1 MGVLTA
7 QEHGPGAAGESPG
20 WVRTS
25 LAAAMTL
32 GLKPGRF
39 HRGARLGCLNLLL
52 TYAAGCTGRCSYCG
66 LARDRRAGA
75 GGRTFIRVGW
85 PAYPLDE
92 VLDRARARQGR
103 LRRVCVSMVTRPGAF
118 DDALRVIRRVRRA
131 TGLPVSALVAPT
143 ALPDAGWPGA
153 LLGAGADCV
162 GVAVDAATPELF
174 ERHRGRGVGGVHRW
188 ERYWAVVDGAVE
200 AFGRGR
206 VSVHLI
212 VGLGET
218 EQEMVGAI
226 QRVRDAGAVP
236 HLFSFF
242 PEPGSR
248 LARQGQPPVG
258 RYRRIQVA
266 RHLIAEQGMDA
277 GAMAFDGSG
286 RIVSF
291 GTDPGPV
298 LRDGAAFMTSGCPGP
313 DGGVACNRPYG
324 NERPGG
330 VLYNY
335 PFRPGPEDLAA
346 VARELGL
353 AGDGS

>member
-7 QEHGPGAAGESPG
+7 QKHGSGTVGESPE

-32 GLKPGRF
+32 GLRPGRF

-52 TYAAGCTGRCSYCG
+52 TYTRGCTGRCSYCG
-66 LARDRRAGA
+66 LARDRRTAGS
-75 GGRTFIRVGW
+75 GQTFIRVGW
-85 PAYPLDE
+85 PAYPLDRILE
-92 VLDRARARQGR
+92 RARQRGGR

-118 DDALRVIRRVRRA
+118 EDTLRVIRRARRV
-131 TGLPVSALVAPT
+131 TGLAVSALVAPT
-143 ALPDAGWPGA
+143 ALPGAGWPEV
-153 LLGAGADCV
+153 LRRAGADCV

-174 ERHRGRGVGGVHRW
+174 DRHRGRGVGGAHRW
-188 ERYWAVVDGAVE
+188 ERYWAAVHE
-200 AFGRGR
+200 AVGTFGRGR

-226 QRVRDAGAVP
+226 QRARDAGAVP

-248 LARQGQPPVG
+248 LARQGQPPVE
-258 RYRRIQVA
+258 RYRRIQAA
-266 RHLIAEQGMDA
+266 RHLIVEMGLDPDA
-277 GAMAFDGSG
+277 MVFDGSG
-286 RIVSF
+286 RIISF
-291 GTDPGPV
+291 GADLGPL

-313 DGGVACNRPYG
+313 DGRVACNRPYG

-335 PFRPGPEDLAA
+335 PFRPDLEDLAA
-346 VARELGL
+346 AARNLGL
-353 AGDGS
+353 EGVGA

>member
-1 MGVLTA
+1 MTLGGHGVPA
-7 QEHGPGAAGESPG
+7 VGESPE

-52 TYAAGCTGRCSYCG
+52 TYTRGCTGRCSYCG
-66 LARDRRAGA
+66 LARDRRVEE

-85 PAYPLDE
+85 PAYPLDRILE
-92 VLDRARARQGR
+92 RARQRGGG

-118 DDALRVIRRVRRA
+118 DDALRVIRRARRA
-131 TGLPVSALVAPT
+131 TGLAVSALVAPT
-143 ALPDAGWPGA
+143 ALPAGGWPGA
-153 LLGAGADCV
+153 LRRAGADCV

-174 ERHRGRGVGGVHRW
+174 ERHRGRGVGGAHRW
-188 ERYWAVVDGAVE
+188 DRYWEAVAE
-200 AFGRGR
+200 AAAAFGRGR

-226 QRVRDAGAVP
+226 QRARDAGAVP

-266 RHLIAEQGMDA
+266 RHLIVEEGLDPA
-277 GAMAFDGSG
+277 AMAFDGSG

-291 GTDPGPV
+291 GADVGPL

-313 DGGVACNRPYG
+313 DGDVACNRPYG

-335 PFRPGPEDLAA
+335 PFRPGPADLAA
-346 VARELGL
+346 AARELGP
-353 AGDGS
+353 AGAPGGGA

>member
-1 MGVLTA
+1 VVTLTA
-7 QEHGPGAAGESPG
+7 GGGGVPGKGESPE

-52 TYAAGCTGRCSYCG
+52 TYARGCTGRCSYCG
-66 LARDRRAGA
+66 LARDRRTEGA
-75 GGRTFIRVGW
+75 GRTFIRVGW

-92 VLDRARARQGR
+92 ILTRARARQGR
-103 LRRVCVSMVTRPGAF
+103 LRRACVSMVTRPGAF
-118 DDALRVIRRVRRA
+118 EDALGVIRRVRRA
-131 TGLPVSALVAPT
+131 TGLAVSALVAPT
-143 ALPDAGWPGA
+143 ALPGAGWPKA
-153 LLGAGADCV
+153 LRRAGADCV

-174 ERHRGRGVGGVHRW
+174 ERHRGRGVGGAHRW
-188 ERYWAVVDGAVE
+188 DRYWAAVHE
-200 AFGRGR
+200 AVGTFGPGR

-218 EQEMVGAI
+218 EREMVGAI
-226 QRVRDAGAVP
+226 RRTRDAGAVP

-248 LARQGQPPVG
+248 LARRGQPPVD
-258 RYRRIQVA
+258 RYRRVQVA
-266 RHLIAEQGMDA
+266 RHLIVEHRLGPDE
-277 GAMAFDGSG
+277 MAFDRSG

-291 GTDPGPV
+291 GADPGPL

-335 PFRPGPEDLAA
+335 PFRPGPEDLEA

-353 AGDGS
+353 EGPEP